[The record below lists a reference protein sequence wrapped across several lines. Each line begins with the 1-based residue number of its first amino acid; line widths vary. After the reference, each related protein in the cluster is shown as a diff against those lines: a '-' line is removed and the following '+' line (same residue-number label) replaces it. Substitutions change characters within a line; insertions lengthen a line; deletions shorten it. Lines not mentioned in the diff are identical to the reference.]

1 MTTASFKAA
10 SAADFAAVRDLVREF
25 YTHEGLDLNDHVL
38 PALLKLLRTEALG
51 RVWLIRAE
59 GRDAGYMILTFG
71 YDIEFGGPVATL
83 TDLYLKPE
91 FRGRGIGTAAFGLLE
106 VFCRERGLNA
116 LELQVLHHNAA
127 AQRLY
132 SRLGFELLDRRP
144 MHKRILPG

>member
-1 MTTASFKAA
+1 M
-10 SAADFAAVRDLVREF
+10 SAEF

-91 FRGRGIGTAAFGLLE
+91 FRGGGSARRRS
-106 VFCRERGLNA
+106 VFWKCSAVSG
-116 LELQVLHHNAA
+116 
-127 AQRLY
+127 
-132 SRLGFELLDRRP
+132 D
-144 MHKRILPG
+144 